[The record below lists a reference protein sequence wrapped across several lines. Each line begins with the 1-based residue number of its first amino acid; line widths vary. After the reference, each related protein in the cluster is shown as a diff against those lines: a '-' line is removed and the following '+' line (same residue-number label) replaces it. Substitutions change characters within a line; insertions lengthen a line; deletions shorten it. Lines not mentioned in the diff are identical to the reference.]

1 MSGMEQSGVGQML
14 AESGA
19 AVRRWLRNL
28 SWEEIKREARAGAE
42 LSREYLSPVEDSND
56 PAVAFMSAR
65 RIVGTGRLVI
75 LVFVIVFFGWAALAP
90 LDSAVMAP
98 GVIVVETHVKT
109 IQHLEGGIVR
119 DVLVADGQTVH
130 AGQLLIRMDATQA
143 RSNLQSL
150 MDESDALEAQ
160 EARLEA
166 ERDGRSAIDFP
177 ADLKERSN
185 DPKVAQAMQGEESAF
200 ESRRDTLDKQIA
212 ILNQRNEENDRII
225 AGLKDEQI
233 AADRQTKLIQQEITS
248 VQALYAKGLSTLPRL
263 LALQRQAADLSGQRS
278 QLTEK
283 MAQTQLSS
291 GENQLQVMN
300 LRNQQLSDVV
310 KDLRDAQAKRFDVL
324 DRIQAARDVLA
335 RLSIRA
341 PVSGKIV
348 NLSVHTNGAVVRP
361 GDPIMEIVPQ
371 KDTLEVD
378 AHIRPEDADSVYV
391 GMKARVNFSAYQA
404 RRLPIILGTVT
415 NISADRQIDQHSGQA
430 YFTVNIAVD
439 RNALKDYP
447 NARLIPGLP
456 VNVALE
462 TGARTA
468 LDYFVEPITDVFRN
482 GMKEK

>member
-1 MSGMEQSGVGQML
+1 
-14 AESGA
+14 
-19 AVRRWLRNL
+19 
-28 SWEEIKREARAGAE
+28 
-42 LSREYLSPVEDSND
+42 
-56 PAVAFMSAR
+56 
-65 RIVGTGRLVI
+65 
-75 LVFVIVFFGWAALAP
+75 
-90 LDSAVMAP
+90 
-98 GVIVVETHVKT
+98 
-109 IQHLEGGIVR
+109 
-119 DVLVADGQTVH
+119 
-130 AGQLLIRMDATQA
+130 
-143 RSNLQSL
+143 
-150 MDESDALEAQ
+150 
-160 EARLEA
+160 
-166 ERDGRSAIDFP
+166 
-177 ADLKERSN
+177 
-185 DPKVAQAMQGEESAF
+185 
-200 ESRRDTLDKQIA
+200 
-212 ILNQRNEENDRII
+212 
-225 AGLKDEQI
+225 
-233 AADRQTKLIQQEITS
+233 
-248 VQALYAKGLSTLPRL
+248 LSTLPRL